1 MINNK
6 ILATLIICIIFS
18 LLNCSPST
26 GIEGSFFEVPEIP
39 PAATIPE
46 IPNEPGFYVNGVNK
60 GILLFTDILDWINNN
75 AKEGSVY
82 GIVLDKNI
90 TINPVTFSYSGKKV
104 FIVLKGN
111 TEGRSISLAKQGS
124 LFTIGEGVTVGLS
137 SNIELKGISDNNR
150 SLIRVSNKGKL
161 IMENGIISGNSAS
174 SSSGIGVGVNSGG
187 TFIMNGGKIIN
198 NTLVTGDSGYGGGGV
213 SVSGTFIMNG
223 GEISN
228 NTFSTRSGTG
238 SIGYGGGG
246 VYLAGLGGANFTMN
260 GGIITNNKSLGGQG
274 GGIFLGGFPFTMNGG
289 EISNNTATND
299 GGGIY
304 QFGGNTYVIIQG
316 GKIFGNSA
324 GKRGG
329 GVYYNI
335 NNNSSQSTFI
345 KKSTGGII
353 YGNNADVNLQ
363 NIAGQ
368 NGHAVFINDTK
379 KRNTTVTEYVELD
392 SSKLSEWE

>member
-1 MINNK
+1 MKNNK
-6 ILATLIICIIFS
+6 ISNAIIIGILFL

-26 GIEGSFFEVPEIP
+26 DTSGSFFEVPENVFSD
-39 PAATIPE
+39 TIPE
-46 IPNEPGFYVNGVNK
+46 IPNEPGFYVNGENK
-60 GILLFTDILDWINNN
+60 GVLLFTDIVDWINNN
-75 AKEGSVY
+75 VKNGTIY
-82 GIVLDKNI
+82 GIVLHQNI
-90 TINPVTFSYSGKKV
+90 SINPVTFSYPGKNV
-104 FIVLKGN
+104 CIIIKGN

-124 LFTIGEGVTVGLS
+124 LFTIGEGVTFGLS

-150 SLIRVSNKGKL
+150 SLIRVSYKGKF

-174 SSSGIGVGVNSGG
+174 FASGLGVGVNSGG
-187 TFIMNGGKIIN
+187 TFIMNGGKIID
-198 NTLVTGDSGYGGGGV
+198 NTLVAGNSGYGGGGV

-228 NTFSTRSGTG
+228 NTFSTSSGTG
-238 SIGYGGGG
+238 SVGYGGGG
-246 VYLAGLGGANFTMN
+246 VYLEGLGGANFTMN

-274 GGIFLGGFPFTMNGG
+274 GGIFLGGFAFTMNDG
-289 EISNNTATND
+289 EISNNTTTND

-304 QFGGNTYVIIQG
+304 RFGGNTDVIIQG
-316 GKIFGNSA
+316 GSIFGNSA
-324 GKRGG
+324 GRRGG
-329 GVYYNI
+329 GVYCSI
-335 NNNSSQSTFI
+335 NNNSSQYKFI

-363 NIAGQ
+363 NIADQ